1 MMDQEKYCPRCAH
14 ALEWKETQGKE
25 RPVCPS
31 CGKVV
36 YYDPKV
42 TAVAVVEQGGNVL
55 FIRRTLEPG
64 MGLWSL
70 PGGYVDRGEE
80 VGRAAERE
88 VMEETGLEVHVEGVV
103 GVYSQAGHPV
113 ILVVYDSVIV
123 GGVLTPGEEAS
134 DARFFSVE
142 DLPELAF
149 ERDAT
154 VLQDWKSHR
163 EQAVKS
169 SSIR

>member
-1 MMDQEKYCPRCAH
+1 MDQENYCPRCAH

-42 TAVAVVEQGGNVL
+42 TAVAVVERDGNVL
-55 FIRRTLEPG
+55 FIRRILDPG
-64 MGLWSL
+64 MGRWSL

-80 VGRAAERE
+80 VARAAERE
-88 VMEETGLEVHVEGVV
+88 VMEETGLEVRVEGVV
-103 GVYSQAGHPV
+103 GVYSQSGHPV

-134 DARFFSVE
+134 DARFFDLG

-149 ERDAT
+149 ERDSV
-154 VLQDWKSHR
+154 VLEDWKSHR
-163 EQAVKS
+163 EKTVKTG
-169 SSIR
+169 SIR

>member
-1 MMDQEKYCPRCAH
+1 MMEQENYCPRCAH
-14 ALEWKETQGKE
+14 SLELKETQGKE

-31 CGKVV
+31 CGKVI

-42 TAVAVVEQGGNVL
+42 TAVAVVERGEDVL
-55 FIRRTLEPG
+55 FIRRALEPG
-64 MGLWSL
+64 MGRWSL

-88 VMEETGLEVHVEGVV
+88 VMEETGLEVRVEGVV

-123 GGVLTPGEEAS
+123 GGVLKPGEEAS
-134 DARFFSVE
+134 DARFFSME

-149 ERDAT
+149 ERDET

-169 SSIR
+169 GSIR

>member
-1 MMDQEKYCPRCAH
+1 MDQENYCPRCAH

-42 TAVAVVEQGGNVL
+42 TAVAVVERDGNVL
-55 FIRRTLEPG
+55 FIRRILDPG
-64 MGLWSL
+64 MGRWSL

-80 VGRAAERE
+80 VARAAERE
-88 VMEETGLEVHVEGVV
+88 VMEETGLEVRVEGVV
-103 GVYSQAGHPV
+103 GVYSQSGHPV

-123 GGVLTPGEEAS
+123 GGVLKPGEEAS
-134 DARFFSVE
+134 DARFFDLG

-149 ERDAT
+149 ERDSV
-154 VLQDWKSHR
+154 VLEDWKSHR
-163 EQAVKS
+163 EKTVKTG
-169 SSIR
+169 SIR

>member
-1 MMDQEKYCPRCAH
+1 MMDQDNYCSRCAH
-14 ALEWKETQGKE
+14 ALEWKETQGKR

-42 TAVAVVEQGGNVL
+42 TAVAVVEQAGSIL
-55 FIRRTLEPG
+55 FIRRTVEPG
-64 MGLWSL
+64 LGLWSL
-70 PGGYVDRGEE
+70 PGGYVDRGEQ
-80 VGRAAERE
+80 VARAAERE
-88 VMEETGLEVHVEGVV
+88 VMEETGLEVRVEGVV
-103 GVYSQAGHPV
+103 GVYSQSGHPV

-123 GGVLTPGEEAS
+123 GGVLQPGEEAS
-134 DARFFSVE
+134 DARFFPLE

-154 VLQDWKSHR
+154 VLHDWKRHR
-163 EQAVKS
+163 EMAVRS
-169 SSIR
+169 GSVR

>member
-1 MMDQEKYCPRCAH
+1 MDQENYCPRCAH
-14 ALEWKETQGKE
+14 PLELKETQGKE

-31 CGKVV
+31 CGKIV

-42 TAVAVVEQGGNVL
+42 TAVAVVEQDGAVL
-55 FIRRTLEPG
+55 FIRRTVEPG

-88 VMEETGLEVHVEGVV
+88 VMEETGLEVRVEGVV

-123 GGVLTPGEEAS
+123 GGSLEPGEEAS
-134 DARFFSVE
+134 DARFFDAA

-154 VLQDWKSHR
+154 VLQDWKSYR
-163 EQAVKS
+163 EKAVKS
-169 SSIR
+169 ESIR